1 MPAEQWSVS
10 CCKCHVVGRH
20 QYLNTLSEC
29 TSRMFSIFILAKR
42 CSLPGISDTSWG
54 SEFWQMDIDMG
65 EQHTKHIPSHTPSV
79 TTWILCNNSS
89 WCKTFRSFK
98 ALHMQIMSFLF
109 TSFQSWRKRC
119 KEGQKSRVWNTR
131 GFHCN
136 LMNAVLWFCLSSLPH
151 HTLCLLSKKTGSALF
166 WYFQKMWNRRE
177 ACRTLVNLQYCNS
190 K

>member
-79 TTWILCNNSS
+79 TTWTLCNNSS

-98 ALHMQIMSFLF
+98 ASHMQIMSFLF
-109 TSFQSWRKRC
+109 TSFQSWRERC
-119 KEGQKSRVWNTR
+119 QEGQKSRVWNTR
-131 GFHCN
+131 GFI
-136 LMNAVLWFCLSSLPH
+136 AILWMLSFDFVCHHFPIALSASYPRKLALPCSGTYRKCE
-151 HTLCLLSKKTGSALF
+151 TLEKHVGH
-166 WYFQKMWNRRE
+166 
-177 ACRTLVNLQYCNS
+177 
-190 K
+190 